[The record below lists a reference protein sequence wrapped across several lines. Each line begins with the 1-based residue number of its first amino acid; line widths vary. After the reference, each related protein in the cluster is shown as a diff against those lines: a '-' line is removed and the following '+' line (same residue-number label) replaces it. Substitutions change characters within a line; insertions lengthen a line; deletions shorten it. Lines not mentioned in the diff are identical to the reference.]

1 MSHQILKVNVSFQS
15 ISQPQLCE
23 QMLEL
28 MTRDDRDGLLIV
40 TPTQRISVSS
50 KLLQL
55 FSPLYRDMLRDI
67 PSSDKNPVTMF
78 LPDYEAVHVRH
89 LLDLLTRGRIKDKEL
104 PLGYSGDILSL
115 AKCFGID
122 LREKDLIV
130 SIEDNASEK
139 PPAPP
144 RIKVKNIQDLV
155 SSPVLSESLDKEKS
169 KKSKSKYFKELINID
184 DREDVED
191 DKGNKCAFCL
201 EKIRRKSLKNHLK
214 NQCEKRPLSYRSTNN
229 NPTDTVSKRYEN
241 GKVINFDTTDKVVGD
256 DYRDWKKCPFCLK
269 IFSHNSFKIH
279 EKVCRD
285 RKSMHLLFKC
295 RTCGMGWSSKWGLA
309 SHKSAKN
316 H

>member
-1 MSHQILKVNVSFQS
+1 MSHQILKVNVSLQS

-28 MTRDDRDGLLIV
+28 MTRDDRDSILIV
-40 TPTQRISVSS
+40 TSTQRISVSS
-50 KLLQL
+50 KLLQI

-78 LPDYEAVHVRH
+78 LPDCEAVHVRH
-89 LLDLLTRGRIKDKEL
+89 LLDLLTSGRIKDKQL
-104 PLGYSGDILSL
+104 PLGSSGNILNL

-122 LREKDLIV
+122 LRESDLIV
-130 SIEDNASEK
+130 SIEDIMSEK
-139 PPAPP
+139 PPALP
-144 RIKVKNIQDLV
+144 RIKVKNIHDLV

-169 KKSKSKYFKELINID
+169 KKSKSKYFKEVINID
-184 DREDVED
+184 DSEDVED

-201 EKIRRKSLKNHLK
+201 KKIRRKSLKNHLR

-229 NPTDTVSKRYEN
+229 NPTDTADEN
-241 GKVINFDTTDKVVGD
+241 GKVINITTDKVVGD
-256 DYRDWKKCPFCLK
+256 DNRDWRKCLFCLK
-269 IFSHNSFKIH
+269 NFSHKQIH
-279 EKVCRD
+279 NKECQV
-285 RKSMHLLFKC
+285 RKSMHLLYKC